1 MSMISSGMPV
11 VITPS
16 VLVNTMVTGLTN
28 DQSNLAA
35 TEQQV
40 STGDAIN
47 VASDNPA
54 GAASLLQLQG
64 GVVRANQYSANAADG
79 VGWLSLGNSTVSSVL
94 SVVQSI
100 KSVIEGVSG
109 SSLMS
114 DPATITSTA
123 AQVQG
128 ALSQLLNL
136 ANTTEAGG
144 QPIFAGTGNA
154 TVAYDANGN
163 YVGNSTPPTR
173 TVAPGTQVAVA
184 VAGPTVFGGPTTPG
198 GSTTAASP
206 SLLGTPPPSVSSLGG
221 TYTNYASE
229 GVLQQTYNDLTS
241 AATALSSSTGMSLG
255 YNASHYLGQVTTT
268 DLNALSTAL
277 SNAETAA
284 GTLGA
289 NQQAVQGFAS
299 QATASATALTGQ
311 LGAVQDTNMAQ
322 ALTNLQLQQ
331 TAYQE
336 ALYATSQLSTDS
348 LVKYL

>member
-128 ALSQLLNL
+128 ALSQLRNL

-184 VAGPTVFGGPTTPG
+184 VTGPTVFGGPTTPLG
-198 GSTTAASP
+198 TTTAASP
-206 SLLGTPPPSVSSLGG
+206 SLLGDANPPTGATAAPVD
-221 TYTNYASE
+221 Y

-255 YNASHYLGQVTTT
+255 YTASHYLGQVTTT

>member
-184 VAGPTVFGGPTTPG
+184 VTGPTVFGGPTTPLG
-198 GSTTAASP
+198 TTTAASP
-206 SLLGTPPPSVSSLGG
+206 SLLGDANPPTGATAAPVD
-221 TYTNYASE
+221 Y

-241 AATALSSSTGMSLG
+241 AATALSNGGM
-255 YNASHYLGQVTTT
+255 YNNHSASFYLKLVTTT

>member
-1 MSMISSGMPV
+1 MSMISSSIPIV
-11 VITPS
+11 VTPS
-16 VLVNTMVTGLTN
+16 VLVNTMVNGLTN

-54 GAASLLQLQG
+54 GAASMLQLQG
-64 GVVRANQYSANAADG
+64 SVVRANQYSANAADG

-94 SVVQSI
+94 NVVQSI
-100 KSVIEGVSG
+100 KSVVEGVSG
-109 SSLMS
+109 SSLLG
-114 DPATITSTA
+114 DPSTITSTA

-154 TVAYDANGN
+154 TSAYDANGN
-163 YVGNSTPPTR
+163 YLGNTTPPTR

-184 VAGPTVFGGPTTPG
+184 VTGPTVFGTGATG
-198 GSTTAASP
+198 
-206 SLLGTPPPSVSSLGG
+206 LLGDGVGTNPVTGASTP
-221 TYTNYASE
+221 T
-229 GVLQQTYNDLTS
+229 GVLQQTYNDLTN
-241 AATALSSSTGMSLG
+241 AASDLASGNSSGAAAMLSKVTG
-255 YNASHYLGQVTTT
+255 T
-268 DLNALSTAL
+268 DLNNLTTAL
-277 SNAETAA
+277 GNAETAA

-289 NQQAVQGFAS
+289 NQQAVEGFSS
-299 QATASATALTGQ
+299 QATASVTALTGQ

>member
-128 ALSQLLNL
+128 ALSQLRNL

-163 YVGNSTPPTR
+163 YVGNFTPPTR

-184 VAGPTVFGGPTTPG
+184 VTGPTVFGGPTTPG

-241 AATALSSSTGMSLG
+241 AATALSNGGM
-255 YNASHYLGQVTTT
+255 YNNHSASFYLKLVTTT

>member
-1 MSMISSGMPV
+1 MISSGMPV

-16 VLVNTMVTGLTN
+16 VLANTMVNGLTN
-28 DQSNLAA
+28 DQANLAV

-54 GAASLLQLQG
+54 GAASMLQLQG
-64 GVVRANQYSANAADG
+64 SVVRANQYAANAADG

-128 ALSQLLNL
+128 ALNQLLNL

-144 QPIFAGTGNA
+144 QPIFAGTGSA
-154 TVAYDANGN
+154 TAAYDANGN
-163 YVGNSTPPTR
+163 YLGNMTSPTR

-184 VAGPTVFGGPTTPG
+184 VTGPTVFGSGATGLLGTGIGPTG
-198 GSTTAASP
+198 GSTTP
-206 SLLGTPPPSVSSLGG
+206 
-221 TYTNYASE
+221 
-229 GVLQQTYNDLTS
+229 GVLQQTYEDLTNAAADLGSGNS
-241 AATALSSSTGMSLG
+241 AGAKALLSNVTGTDLTNLTTAL
-255 YNASHYLGQVTTT
+255 NNV
-268 DLNALSTAL
+268 
-277 SNAETAA
+277 ETAA

-289 NQQAVQGFAS
+289 NQQAVQGFAT
-299 QATASATALTGQ
+299 QATASVTALTGQ

>member
-1 MSMISSGMPV
+1 
-11 VITPS
+11 
-16 VLVNTMVTGLTN
+16 
-28 DQSNLAA
+28 
-35 TEQQV
+35 
-40 STGDAIN
+40 
-47 VASDNPA
+47 
-54 GAASLLQLQG
+54 
-64 GVVRANQYSANAADG
+64 
-79 VGWLSLGNSTVSSVL
+79 
-94 SVVQSI
+94 QSI

-109 SSLMS
+109 SSLIG

-154 TVAYDANGN
+154 TAAYDANGN
-163 YVGNSTPPTR
+163 YLGNATPPTR
-173 TVAPGTQVAVA
+173 TVAPGTMVAVA
-184 VAGPTVFGGPTTPG
+184 TTGPTVFGSGTTG
-198 GSTTAASP
+198 
-206 SLLGTPPPSVSSLGG
+206 LLGTGKG
-221 TYTNYASE
+221 TVPGTTTTTPT
-229 GVLQQTYNDLTS
+229 GVLQQLVNDLTDAAS
-241 AATALSSSTGMSLG
+241 ALATPGSSPSASSYLS
-255 YNASHYLGQVTTT
+255 QVTGT
-268 DLNALSTAL
+268 DLNNLSTAL
-277 SNAETAA
+277 NNAETAA

-289 NQQAVQGFAS
+289 NQQAVEGFSS
-299 QATASATALTGQ
+299 QATASVTALTGQ

>member
-16 VLVNTMVTGLTN
+16 VLANTMVNGLTN
-28 DQSNLAA
+28 DQANLAV

-54 GAASLLQLQG
+54 GAASMLQLQG
-64 GVVRANQYSANAADG
+64 SVVRANQYAANAADG

-128 ALSQLLNL
+128 ALNQLLNL

-154 TVAYDANGN
+154 TAAYDANGN
-163 YVGNSTPPTR
+163 YVGNMTPPTR
-173 TVAPGTQVAVA
+173 TVAPGTHVAVA

-198 GSTTAASP
+198 GTTTPASP
-206 SLLGTPPPSVSSLGG
+206 SLLGNASVPPGTLPAGASSAPVD
-221 TYTNYASE
+221 Y
-229 GVLQQTYNDLTS
+229 GVLQQTYNDLTNAAAALSTNPS
-241 AATALSSSTGMSLG
+241 AAQADLTS
-255 YNASHYLGQVTTT
+255 VTTT

-289 NQQAVQGFAS
+289 NQQAVQGFAA
-299 QATASATALTGQ
+299 QATASVTALTGQ

>member
-16 VLVNTMVTGLTN
+16 VLADTMVNGLTT
-28 DQSNLAA
+28 DQASLAT

-54 GAASLLQLQG
+54 GAASMLQLQG
-64 GVVRANQYSANAADG
+64 SVVRANQYAANAADG

-94 SVVQSI
+94 GVVQSI

-114 DPATITSTA
+114 DPSTITSTA

-128 ALSQLLNL
+128 ALNQLLNL

-154 TVAYDANGN
+154 TQAYDANGN
-163 YVGNSTPPTR
+163 YVGNSTAPTR
-173 TVAPGTQVAVA
+173 TVAPGTKVAVA
-184 VAGPTVFGGPTTPG
+184 VTGPTVFGTGATG
-198 GSTTAASP
+198 
-206 SLLGTPPPSVSSLGG
+206 LLGTGVGPTGAAVTP
-221 TYTNYASE
+221 
-229 GVLQQTYNDLTS
+229 GVLKQTYEDLTNAAS
-241 AATALSSSTGMSLG
+241 DLGAGNISGAKALLANVTGADLTNLATAL
-255 YNASHYLGQVTTT
+255 NNV
-268 DLNALSTAL
+268 
-277 SNAETAA
+277 ETAA

-289 NQQAVQGFAS
+289 NQQAVQGFS
-299 QATASATALTGQ
+299 TQATASVTALTGQ

>member
-128 ALSQLLNL
+128 ALSQLRNL

-163 YVGNSTPPTR
+163 YVGNFTPPTR

-184 VAGPTVFGGPTTPG
+184 VTGPTVFGGPTTPG
-198 GSTTAASP
+198 GSPTAASP
-206 SLLGTPPPSVSSLGG
+206 SLLGDANPPTGATAAPVD
-221 TYTNYASE
+221 Y
-229 GVLQQTYNDLTS
+229 GVLQQTCNDLTS
-241 AATALSSSTGMSLG
+241 AATALSNSTGTPLP
-255 YNASHYLGQVTTT
+255 YNASHYLKLVTTT

>member
-128 ALSQLLNL
+128 ALSQLRNL

-184 VAGPTVFGGPTTPG
+184 VTGPTVFGSGPTG
-198 GSTTAASP
+198 
-206 SLLGTPPPSVSSLGG
+206 LLGTG
-221 TYTNYASE
+221 TGASAP

-241 AATALSSSTGMSLG
+241 AATALSNGGM
-255 YNASHYLGQVTTT
+255 YNNHSASFYLKLVTTT